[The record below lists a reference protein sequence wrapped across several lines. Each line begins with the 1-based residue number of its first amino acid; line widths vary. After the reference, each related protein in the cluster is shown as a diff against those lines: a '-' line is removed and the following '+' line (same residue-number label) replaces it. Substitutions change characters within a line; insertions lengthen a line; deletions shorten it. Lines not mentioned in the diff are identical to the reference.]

1 VTGTLV
7 TLVVTFL
14 VALGVGFVGVAA
26 VGLVRLPDLYTRAH
40 ATSKSDTLGTLLGLA
55 AVAVAFGGGQPTVK
69 TALLFVFVLL
79 TGPTAA
85 HAITRAAYDRGVDG
99 WTRPGTP
106 GGATAQPGSRVQH
119 GHEANRGPQA
129 QPGPDGPN
137 DPDDGG

>member
-26 VGLVRLPDLYTRAH
+26 IGLVRLPDLYTRAH

-55 AVAVAFGGGQPTVK
+55 AVGVAFGGGQPTVK

-85 HAITRAAYDRGVDG
+85 HAITRAAYDRGADA
-99 WTRPGTP
+99 WTRPGTS
-106 GGATAQPGSRVQH
+106 GGAATQPGPRMQH